1 MDFTTSW
8 TPSALWLRLTDAVV
22 PQSQA
27 ESLVNQIYGV
37 GGTAQTG
44 KPDPEIS
51 NAADLSLPAV
61 YVRAK
66 DAVAQG
72 VSNIT
77 SQIQSGFIKYTIIA
91 LAVVIV
97 AGILFGFLPA
107 LGKRFAK

>member
-1 MDFTTSW
+1 MDL
-8 TPSALWLRLTDAVV
+8 TPSGLWLTITDAVV

-37 GGTAQTG
+37 GGTAATG
-44 KPDPEIS
+44 RPDPEIS

-66 DAVAQG
+66 DAVAAG
-72 VSNIT
+72 VGNIT

-91 LAVVIV
+91 LVVVIV
-97 AGILFGFLPA
+97 AGLLFGFLPQF
-107 LGKRFAK
+107 GKRLAR